1 MKSHQPKTGILVLT
15 DYPRNLQNAGHKQ
28 LHRQIIRF
36 DDILWITTDDA
47 RTNYVRIV
55 ANDSHEGLL
64 NTSMNGILEKLPP
77 YFVRISNAYI
87 VNIMHDDFQ
96 GLINSSILVAGG
108 ERFSISHTY
117 RESVRQVLE
126 AYYIM

>member
-1 MKSHQPKTGILVLT
+1 MKSHQPKIGIFVLT
-15 DYPRNLQNAGHKQ
+15 DYPRNLQNAEHRQ
-28 LHRQIIRF
+28 LHRQLIRF

-55 ANDSHEGLL
+55 ASNSREGLL
-64 NTSMNGILEKLPP
+64 NTSMSGILDELPP

-87 VNIMHDDFQ
+87 VNIVHDDFQ

-108 ERFSISHTY
+108 ERLSISPTY
-117 RESVRQVLE
+117 REGLRQVLRE
-126 AYYIM
+126 YYIL

>member
-1 MKSHQPKTGILVLT
+1 MQSHQPKIGILVLT
-15 DYPRNLQNAGHKQ
+15 DYPRNLQNAGHRQ

-47 RTNYVRIV
+47 KINYVRIV
-55 ANDSHEGLL
+55 ANDSREGLL
-64 NTSMNGILEKLPP
+64 NISMNGILDELPP

-87 VNIMHDDFQ
+87 VNITHDDFK

-108 ERFSISHTY
+108 KRLSISHTY
-117 RESVRQVLE
+117 RETVRRVLE
-126 AYYIM
+126 AFYIM